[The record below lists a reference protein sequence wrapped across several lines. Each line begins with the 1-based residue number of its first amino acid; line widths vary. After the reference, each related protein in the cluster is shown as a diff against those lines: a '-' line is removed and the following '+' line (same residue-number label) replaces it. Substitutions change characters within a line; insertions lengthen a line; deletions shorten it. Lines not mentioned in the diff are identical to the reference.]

1 MPTPTP
7 NSIAPI
13 LPVGAAMLLLVGSV
27 VPVNAQVVNNSA
39 ITRAARPLPISRW
52 QFVNANND
60 LGTPHTQKAEGDWNK
75 IAIVSKP
82 YRDSGSTVK
91 PFAQWTLEN
100 IKRDLGNSYTSKNA
114 ADWNLL
120 ASLTK
125 PYR

>member
-1 MPTPTP
+1 MKSKLLPLVLFAVLITTSAPGNAKP
-7 NSIAPI
+7 SIDRTKIANGP
-13 LPVGAAMLLLVGSV
+13 SV
-27 VPVNAQVVNNSA
+27 TK
-39 ITRAARPLPISRW
+39 IARPKPISQW

-60 LGTPHTQKAEGDWNK
+60 LGNPHTQKAEGDWNK

-114 ADWNLL
+114 VDWNLL
-120 ASLTK
+120 AILTK